1 MKNNEYNIVKV
12 TNEGKNYQT
21 EYTTAQNV
29 EYSFQAENE
38 TTIKDELND
47 NSTVNDK
54 VENNVS
60 KATKEKE
67 KKQERKETES
77 ADSSSSA
84 SSSSASSVSA
94 SSSAASSA
102 SAASGSASAA
112 GGIGGVVAAA
122 SASIVAVGAI
132 VGINVLG
139 PQPETELATFLTSE
153 VTTNSVDFSFSMPS
167 RLLRYEESGDGD
179 EPVGEKMV
187 VATIEDSEGYSYE
200 DYLVEYDVYD
210 ENTYIYSHKFT
221 SLTPD
226 TGYALTISIKEE
238 NPTVEESTY
247 LQLARRTFRTE
258 AIAQAVIFESI
269 QTTQTDVE
277 FGFLANKDACG
288 YDPET
293 QRMPSIKAEI
303 HGSDGH
309 YDDIWIQELGEYDEI
324 YLSGFGSFS
333 GLTASTNYTITLSVS
348 MEQEFKQIG
357 STSFTTEAKPDSG
370 FGFDAVT
377 PKETSVD
384 YRIYVNADYI
394 GFVEGETQPDVVA
407 EVYKDGEIVVQ
418 QQIDSFF
425 SYGELAVAFKT
436 LDGLTA
442 ETTYRLAINYKH
454 DGAEEILGETTF
466 TTTEASEAFYFAE
479 DEYFIIGDNYIQPM
493 FYIKT
498 SEVEQT
504 DPTNIDAIISGG
516 MGYTYIYHLGL
527 DEVQTALEDGY
538 SFAKPA
544 FNNLEPNVTYTI
556 SVVNNATQTEY
567 GRIEKTTTGP
577 ETGFVIDR
585 LVVDSASV
593 ATDFTVSTSYTT
605 ATTGLYIRV
614 IDEEGTEAGTAGCD
628 VKSMGQDANTFTA
641 TLSGLAPDTNYTVGY
656 YCLNPQSSA
665 SPDVLLGMSNF
676 TTDQVV
682 EPHFYSATIDD
693 EASFYYH
700 KFNLTLNFVDDPS
713 NPQYGDLSIQ
723 CYADTVSS
731 EYRDGN
737 KLGEPIS
744 LLSTTQEQE
753 VSVPIDYS
761 FNEPDYAFN
770 LRSVESYD
778 ILASSEVV
786 FSDNINFIDADPQG
800 EVTGISSD
808 YLVTID
814 DSDPDNVEA
823 YMPIQIDYTD
833 DYHNLTSFWVIF
845 TVEGQ
850 PEGSEITTNASISEF
865 EDYQYAIIR
874 ESSVIQAIQDGRTF
888 KIDICKEDDQ
898 SNPLYTESGVEIQ
911 VADIN
916 RFYYGLIDD
925 KSYDQSDTE
934 LRFYDLVY
942 VYGDSQASNGPE
954 LVFEYEGTEYVYL
967 INIPSYPSQAATVD
981 LMNPISGPYS
991 SYSDLASTMGN
1002 KSFNVYI
1009 RYYPSAGTSQNTL
1022 SITTGLSLTFM

>member
-29 EYSFQAENE
+29 EYSFQPENK

-67 KKQERKETES
+67 KKQERKETETV
-77 ADSSSSA
+77 DNSSLA
-84 SSSSASSVSA
+84 SSSSASATSSVA
-94 SSSAASSA
+94 SSSSA
-102 SAASGSASAA
+102 I

-122 SASIVAVGAI
+122 SASIVAVGTI

-139 PQPETELATFLTSE
+139 PQIETELATFLTSE

-167 RLLRYEESGDGD
+167 RLLRYEESGD

-187 VATIEDSEGYSYE
+187 VATIEDGEGYSYE
-200 DYLVEYDVYD
+200 DYLIEYDEYD
-210 ENTYIYSHKFT
+210 ENTYIYSHRFT

-247 LQLARRTFRTE
+247 LQLARRTFKTE

-269 QTTQTDVE
+269 EATQTDVE
-277 FGFLANKDACG
+277 FIFLANKDACG

-293 QRMPSIKAEI
+293 QRMPQIKAEI
-303 HGSDGH
+303 HGSDDH
-309 YDDIWIQELGEYDEI
+309 YDDMWIQDLREYDEI
-324 YLSGFGSFS
+324 NLSGTGNFS

-370 FGFDAVT
+370 FGFDTVT

-394 GFVEGETQPDVVA
+394 GFVEGETQPDVIA
-407 EVYKDGEIVVQ
+407 KAYIDGEVVTQ
-418 QQIDSFF
+418 QQVDSFF
-425 SYGELAVAFKT
+425 SYGKLAVAFKT

-442 ETTYRLAINYKH
+442 ETTYRLVISYNH
-454 DGAEEILGETTF
+454 DGIEEVLGETTF
-466 TTTEASEAFYFAE
+466 TTTEASQTFYFAE
-479 DEYFIIGDNYIQPM
+479 DEFFIIGDNYIQPM

-516 MGYTYIYHLGL
+516 MGYTYTYHLGL
-527 DEVQTALEDGY
+527 DEIQTALEDGY

-544 FNNLEPNVTYTI
+544 FNNLDPNVTYKI
-556 SVVNNATQTEY
+556 SVINNITQTEY
-567 GRIEKTTTGP
+567 GQISKTTTGP
-577 ETGFVIDR
+577 ETGFIIDS
-585 LVVDSASV
+585 LVVDTTSV
-593 ATDFTVSTSYTT
+593 TTDFTVSTSYTT
-605 ATTGLYIRV
+605 ATTNLYVRA
-614 IDEEGTEAGTAGCD
+614 IDENGTEVGTAGCD
-628 VKSMGQDANTFTA
+628 VKSMGQDTNTFTA
-641 TLSGLAPDTNYTVGY
+641 TLTGLTPDTNYTLGY
-656 YCLNPQSSA
+656 YCLNPESSA
-665 SPDVLLGMSNF
+665 APDVLLGMRDF
-676 TTDQVV
+676 TTDQAAS
-682 EPHFYSATIDD
+682 PHFYSATIDD
-693 EASFYYH
+693 QASFYNH
-700 KFNLTLNFVDDPS
+700 EFNLTLNYVDDPS
-713 NPQYGDLSIQ
+713 NPQYDDLYIQ

-737 KLGEPIS
+737 KLGDPIS
-744 LLSTTQEQE
+744 LSSTTQEQT
-753 VSVPIDYS
+753 VTIPSDFSY
-761 FNEPDYAFN
+761 NEPAYAFD
-770 LRSVESYD
+770 LSSVESYD
-778 ILASSEVV
+778 ILAGSEVV
-786 FSDNINFIDADPQG
+786 FSDNITFVDSDPQG
-800 EVTGISSD
+800 TVSRINSD

-814 DSDPDNVEA
+814 NSDPDNVEA

-833 DYHNLTSFWVIF
+833 DYHNLKSFWVIF
-845 TVEGQ
+845 SVEGQ
-850 PEGSEITTNASISEF
+850 PEGSEITTNASISETGN
-865 EDYQYAIIR
+865 YQYAIIR
-874 ESSVIQAIQDGRTF
+874 DSNVIQAIQDGRTF
-888 KIDICKEDDQ
+888 KIDICKQDDQ
-898 SNPLYTESGVEIQ
+898 SNPLYTETGVEIKA
-911 VADIN
+911 ADIN
-916 RFYYGLIDD
+916 HFYYGSIDD

-954 LVFEYEGTEYVYL
+954 LVFEFEGTEYVYL

-981 LMNPISGPYS
+981 LMNPRSGPYT
-991 SYSDLASTMGN
+991 SYNDLASTMGG

-1009 RYYPSAGTSQNTL
+1009 RYYPSAGTSEQNLPIAT
-1022 SITTGLSLTFM
+1022 SLSLTFM